1 MQSTF
6 KSSIVDRGDAAC
18 IIGAGPGG
26 LSAARALKSYG
37 LPYDQFERH
46 VDIGG
51 LWDIRNPG
59 TPMYESAH
67 FISSRDLSG
76 FIDFPMPKDF
86 PDYPSHRQI
95 LSYLRS
101 FVEAYGL
108 RENIRFNCSV
118 VQVEKE
124 PDGRWLVEFDDGTRG
139 RYGALICANGTNW
152 NPNMPAL
159 AGQFTGEIRHSVSY
173 MSGKEFHGKRV
184 LVLGAGNSGADIAC
198 DAATHADKAYISLRR
213 GYYFIPKHVFGM
225 PADEFGDSGPHLPL
239 WLGRPIMTMLLRFL
253 NGNLTR
259 WGLPKP
265 DHKLFETHPLM
276 NSQLLHHLQHGN
288 ITVKP
293 DIARLEGNSVVFK
306 DGSREEID
314 LLLCATG
321 YRWGCRYAE
330 KYFEWKDGR
339 PQLYL
344 AMFSRQHSNLF
355 GMGFQDNNSSA
366 FKLFDTQAFTLASY
380 LHASKTNPASAAR
393 FAHLIQTDQP
403 DLSGG
408 IRFVESNR
416 SNGYVDAHAF
426 RNYLKNVRS
435 RMGWAELTDSTFHS
449 LRTQRPRPVHT
460 GMAQDAPAH
469 G

>member
-1 MQSTF
+1 MHSQPQSR
-6 KSSIVDRGDAAC
+6 IIDRGNAAC

-26 LSAARALKSYG
+26 LSAARALKAFA

-46 VDIGG
+46 HGVGG
-51 LWDIRNPG
+51 LWDIQNTG

-76 FIDFPMPKDF
+76 FTGFPMPKDF

-95 LSYLRS
+95 LLYLRS
-101 FVEAYGL
+101 FAEAYGL
-108 RENIRFNCSV
+108 RESIHFGCPAVRV
-118 VQVEKE
+118 GKE
-124 PDGRWLVEFDDGTRG
+124 PDGRWLVEFGDGTRR
-139 RYGALICANGTNW
+139 RYGALICANGINW
-152 NPNMPAL
+152 DPNLPAL
-159 AGQFTGEIRHSVSY
+159 AGGFSGEIRHSVSY
-173 MSGKEFHGKRV
+173 TSGKEFRGKRV

-198 DAATHADKAYISLRR
+198 DAATHADQAYISLRR
-213 GYYFIPKHVFGM
+213 GYHFIPKHVFGM
-225 PADEFGDSGPHLPL
+225 PADEFSENGPHLPL
-239 WLGRPIMTMLLRFL
+239 WLARPIMTALLRML

-265 DHKLFETHPLM
+265 DHRLFESHPPM
-276 NSQLLHHLQHGN
+276 NTQLLHHLQHGN

-306 DGSREEID
+306 DGSREDID
-314 LLLCATG
+314 LVLCATG

-330 KYFEWKDGR
+330 QYFEWKDGR

-344 AMFSRQHSNLF
+344 AMFSRQHRNLF

-380 LHASKTNPASAAR
+380 LHARESAPARAAR
-393 FAHLIQTDQP
+393 FEQLIQTDQP

-426 RNYLKNVRS
+426 KSYLQKVRA
-435 RMGWAELTDSTFHS
+435 RMGWAKLTDDTFEG
-449 LRTQRPRPVHT
+449 LRTRPSPPLAAST
-460 GMAQDAPAH
+460 AQEVRAH